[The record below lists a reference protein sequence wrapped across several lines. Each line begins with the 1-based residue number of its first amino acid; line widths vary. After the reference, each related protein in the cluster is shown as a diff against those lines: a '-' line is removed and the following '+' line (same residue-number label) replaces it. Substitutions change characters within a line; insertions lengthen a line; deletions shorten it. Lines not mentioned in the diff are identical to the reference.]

1 MNFPLTISFVTSHK
15 CWYISILF
23 LLRYFGTFP
32 FCLSWGIFKISFL
45 ISSLTN
51 WLLTSM
57 LFSLYIYL
65 RRTYILLLLGECPVC
80 VSVFVCM
87 CICVLRSYVLLC
99 HLRVMFLYCYFC
111 PDNLPI
117 DVSRILK
124 SSTIIVAVSFSL

>member
-1 MNFPLTISFVTSHK
+1 
-15 CWYISILF
+15 
-23 LLRYFGTFP
+23 
-32 FCLSWGIFKISFL
+32 
-45 ISSLTN
+45 
-51 WLLTSM
+51 M
-57 LFSLYIYL
+57 LFSLYIFVNFPVFSLKLISDFIPLWWENTLDIISTLKFIDLFFGLTYDLPWKRLQVHL
-65 RRTYILLLLGECPVC
+65 RRTYILLLLDECPVC